1 MKLGTAILN
10 KFKRAKLSILGFMM
24 RIFLCIVLSGLSFF
38 CIAQK
43 KDDLKDYIPTEN
55 LDSKKDSNKKA
66 YKSKKRRY
74 EVIYRPNAKKI
85 LYGNPCAV
93 EATRK
98 MGFEYIVESRRAVRS
113 ATQKGKFLNNLKVK
127 TKLVL
132 TRSPFW
138 KLILK
143 KKFKKCRQKSGDLV
157 G

>member
-1 MKLGTAILN
+1 MKSITVIITLLAI
-10 KFKRAKLSILGFMM
+10 
-24 RIFLCIVLSGLSFF
+24 SF
-38 CIAQK
+38 CSVAQK
-43 KDDLKDYIPTEN
+43 QDDIRDHIPTEN
-55 LDSKKDSNKKA
+55 LDAKKNSNKRA
-66 YKSKKRRY
+66 YRSKKRRY
-74 EVIYRPNAKKI
+74 DVIYRPHAKKI

-98 MGFEYIVESRRAVRS
+98 MGFEYMVESRNAVRS

-143 KKFKKCRQKSGDLV
+143 KKFKKCRQKSGDIV